1 MSALLQQLN
10 VELDEVVVRVR
21 RSLVQVRSG
30 DRGAGAGTIWHPNGL
45 VVTNAHVVRSRRL
58 RVTLPDG
65 TTRPRPAPGTRH
77 QPRLGGPDGGG
88 HRPACHRAR

>member
-10 VELDEVVVRVR
+10 EEMGDVADDAR

-30 DRGAGAGTIWHPNGL
+30 RQGAGAGAIWRPDGL
-45 VVTNAHVVRSRRL
+45 VVTNAHVVRNRAL

-65 TTRPRPAPGTRH
+65 SDLPA
-77 QPRLGGPDGGG
+77 
-88 HRPACHRAR
+88 